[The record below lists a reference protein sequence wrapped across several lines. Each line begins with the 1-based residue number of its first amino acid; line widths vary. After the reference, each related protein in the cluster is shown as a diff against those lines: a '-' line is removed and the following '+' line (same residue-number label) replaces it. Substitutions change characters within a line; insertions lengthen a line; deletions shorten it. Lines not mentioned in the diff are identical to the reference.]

1 MLQAPPNPA
10 LPTLRQILARVHLRL
25 ILFAVVLAALSLL
38 VSGMIVIRNYAARN
52 LELIAHTVAY
62 TVEPAVVFGD
72 RQAVTDGLLSV
83 GAVRGVDCAAVRD
96 PAGQLIAQWK
106 HPHADLHS
114 RVEDWANQQIW
125 PRPAVAMIRRNDVL
139 IGRVEIYGNS
149 EGILR
154 YGLSGLIIALSCLG
168 LTVVA
173 TRILARRLQQ
183 DVIRPLDH
191 VAEVAHAVRSDRAF
205 EKRVPSSGIAE
216 IDRFGR
222 DFNAL
227 LAELQ
232 GWHAGLTS
240 ENAELARRATHDA
253 LTGLG
258 NRVLFEQTLADAIGE
273 AVRSGQSFAVLY
285 LDIDLFK
292 QVNDAHGH
300 DCGDAV
306 LIAVA
311 ERLRQSIR
319 QADHGFRLGGDEF
332 AVVLAPFADRACVAA
347 VLERINRAMAR
358 PYRLP
363 TGGTASSSLSTGVAV
378 YPDDG
383 VSPQALLRRADAAMY
398 QHKKTRLAAG
408 TKGTNHA

>member
-1 MLQAPPNPA
+1 MLRAPPNQA
-10 LPTLRQILARVHLRL
+10 LPTLRQLLARVHLRL

-62 TVEPAVVFGD
+62 TVEPAVVFDD
-72 RQAVTDGLLSV
+72 RQAISDGILSV
-83 GAVRGVDCAAVRD
+83 GAVRGVDCVEVRD
-96 PAGQLIAQWK
+96 PAGRVLANWK

-114 RVEDWANQQIW
+114 RIEDWANRQIW
-125 PRPAVAMIRRNDVL
+125 PRPAVAPIRRNDTM
-139 IGRVEIYGNS
+139 IGRVEVYGNS

-154 YGLSGLIIALSCLG
+154 YALSGLIIALSCLG
-168 LTVVA
+168 LTVIA

-240 ENAELARRATHDA
+240 ENAELARRATHDP

-258 NRVLFEQTLADAIGE
+258 NRVLFEQTLADAIGDS
-273 AVRSGQSFAVLY
+273 VRSGRSFALLY
-285 LDIDLFK
+285 FDIDLFK
-292 QVNDAHGH
+292 QVNDRHGH
-300 DCGDAV
+300 ECGDAA

-311 ERLRQSIR
+311 DRLRQSIR
-319 QADHGFRLGGDEF
+319 QADHAFRLGGDEF
-332 AVVLAPFADRACVAA
+332 AVVLAPFSDRACVQQ
-347 VLERINRAMAR
+347 VLERIDRAMAR
-358 PYRLP
+358 PWRLP
-363 TGGTASSSLSTGVAV
+363 TGAAASSTLSAGVAV

-383 VSPQALLRRADAAMY
+383 ISPQDLLRRADADMY
-398 QHKKTRLAAG
+398 EHKKARLAAG
-408 TKGTNHA
+408 PRGKNHA

>member
-1 MLQAPPNPA
+1 MQRVSPNQA
-10 LPTLRQILARVHLRL
+10 LPTLSQLLARVHLRL
-25 ILFAVVLAALSLL
+25 ILFSVVLAALSLL
-38 VSGMIVIRNYAARN
+38 VSGTIVIRNYASRN
-52 LELIAHTVAY
+52 LDLVAKTVAY

-72 RQAVTDGLLSV
+72 KQAVAEGIASV
-83 GAVRGVDCAAVRD
+83 GAVNGIDRVAVLD
-96 PAGQLIAQWK
+96 PQGQVLAEWR
-106 HPHADLHS
+106 HPHGDFHS
-114 RVEDWANQQIW
+114 RIEDAANRFIW
-125 PRPAVAMIRRNDVL
+125 PKPAVATISRNDTA
-139 IGRVEIYGNS
+139 IGRIEIYGNS

-154 YGLSGLIIALSCLG
+154 YALSGLIISLSCLG
-168 LTVVA
+168 LTVIA

-183 DVIRPLDH
+183 DVIAPLDH

-205 EKRVPSSGIAE
+205 ERRVPSSGIAE

-258 NRVLFEQTLADAIGE
+258 NRVLFEQTLADAIGQS
-273 AVRSGQSFAVLY
+273 VRSGQSFAVLY
-285 LDIDLFK
+285 FDIDSFK
-292 QVNDAHGH
+292 QINDRHGH
-300 DCGDAV
+300 ECGDSA

-319 QADHGFRLGGDEF
+319 QADHAFRLGGDEF
-332 AVVLAPFADRACVAA
+332 AVVLAAFADQASISA
-347 VLERINRAMAR
+347 VLERVDRAMAQ

-363 TGGTASSSLSTGVAV
+363 TGASANASLSAGVAV

-383 VSPQALLRRADAAMY
+383 VSPQDLLRRADANMY
-398 QHKKTRLAAG
+398 QAKKDRALSGA
-408 TKGTNHA
+408 KGKNHA